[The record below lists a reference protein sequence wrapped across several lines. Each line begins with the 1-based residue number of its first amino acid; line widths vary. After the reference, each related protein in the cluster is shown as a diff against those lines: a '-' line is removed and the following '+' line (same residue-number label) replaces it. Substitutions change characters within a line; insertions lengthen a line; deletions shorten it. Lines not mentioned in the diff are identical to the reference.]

1 MKEPSKIHIF
11 RLPIELRAEP
21 PVSAIFCLKS
31 NSQRVYGLFV
41 FFKMPEDRTKITI
54 AEGVEVIP
62 LLKPITLVTANGEIT
77 ASHAILIREFTED
90 NNIFEVSG
98 LVSILYCGGTITA
111 KYLEMFDEVGSI
123 NFDELS
129 KKSKVEVV
137 SEIFYRFENG
147 SPKSFVH
154 LRWWDE
160 ELQQYEN
167 ISASVEGCNTLLKE
181 GAAMA
186 VFQLGDVEKDN
197 TEHGIPAQMDMM
209 KRSINGNS
217 LQ

>member
-1 MKEPSKIHIF
+1 MKEPFKIHIF
-11 RLPIELRAEP
+11 RLPIELRSENP
-21 PVSAIFCLKS
+21 FSAIFCLKS
-31 NSQRVYGLFV
+31 NRQSVYGIFA
-41 FFKMPEDRTKITI
+41 FFEMPEDKTKITI
-54 AEGVEVIP
+54 AEGVEVMSLP
-62 LLKPITLVTANGEIT
+62 EPITLVTANGEIT
-77 ASHAILIREFTED
+77 VSHAILIREFTEAK
-90 NNIFEVSG
+90 NIFEVSG

-111 KYLEMFDEVGSI
+111 KYLEMFDE
-123 NFDELS
+123 LS

-137 SEIFYRFENG
+137 SEIFYRFEKD

-160 ELQQYEN
+160 EMQQYEN

-209 KRSINGNS
+209 ERRINGNS

>member
-1 MKEPSKIHIF
+1 MKEPSKLHIF
-11 RLPIELRAEP
+11 RLPIELRTEP
-21 PVSAIFCLKS
+21 PISALLCLKS

-41 FFKMPEDRTKITI
+41 FFKMPEDKTKITI
-54 AEGVEVIP
+54 AEGVKVMSLPE
-62 LLKPITLVTANGEIT
+62 PITLVTANGELT
-77 ASHAILIREFTED
+77 VDHLVLIMEFPEE

-111 KYLEMFDEVGSI
+111 KYLEMFDE
-123 NFDELS
+123 LS

-137 SEIFYRFENG
+137 SEIFYRFEND

-160 ELQQYEN
+160 EMQQYEN
-167 ISASVEGCNTLLKE
+167 ISANVEGCNTLLKE

-209 KRSINGNS
+209 KRRVNGNS

>member
-1 MKEPSKIHIF
+1 MKETSNIHVF
-11 RLPIELRAEP
+11 RLPIELRSEHP
-21 PVSAIFCLKS
+21 FSAIFCLKS

-41 FFKMPEDRTKITI
+41 FFKMPEDMTKITI
-54 AEGVEVIP
+54 AEGVEVVQ
-62 LLKPITLVTANGEIT
+62 LQAPITLTTTNGELT
-77 ASHAILIREFTED
+77 VDHLVLIMEFPEE

-111 KYLEMFDEVGSI
+111 KYLEM
-123 NFDELS
+123 FDELS

-160 ELQQYEN
+160 EMQQYEN
-167 ISASVEGCNTLLKE
+167 ISANVEGCNTLLKE